1 MSFLAFDRI
10 AAARGDGLK
19 PELRALLE
27 RRAAVE
33 STPHVVALNAGDT
46 GRPVAAQS
54 AAAPAFLPGNVVPLA
69 PKQAAAAATPARNL
83 RST

>member
-10 AAARGDGLK
+10 AAARGDGLR
-19 PELRALLE
+19 PELRILLE

-33 STPHVVALNAGDT
+33 SAPHVVAINTGDT
-46 GRPVAAQS
+46 GRPAVAQPAG
-54 AAAPAFLPGNVVPLA
+54 ATAFLPGNVVPLA
-69 PKQAAAAATPARNL
+69 PKHAAAAAPARNL